1 MVTSMAVML
10 GAARDRRFS
19 IPDRSGHLFRHARRH
34 PRRRPRRLAPAGA
47 GRHPDQ
53 LGERL
58 LKLPTDEQ
66 ATAKQAKVTLRSPRH
81 SSAIARSMRRVIR

>member
-1 MVTSMAVML
+1 ML
-10 GAARDRRFS
+10 GAARGCRFS

-58 LKLPTDEQ
+58 LKLPSDEQ
-66 ATAKQAKVTLRSPRH
+66 ATAKQAKVTLRSPRR